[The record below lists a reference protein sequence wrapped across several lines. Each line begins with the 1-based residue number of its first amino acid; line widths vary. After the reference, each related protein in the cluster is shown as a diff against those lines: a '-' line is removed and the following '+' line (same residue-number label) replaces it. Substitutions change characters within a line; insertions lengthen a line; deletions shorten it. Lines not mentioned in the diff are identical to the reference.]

1 MAIVDEF
8 KSEKNRSLIL
18 QASNKMLQDKY
29 KLSLN
34 TDILTN
40 IINAI
45 IVSMSKDAILMNA
58 TIKLMELNTIT
69 LAKMKDYVSKN
80 IEVLANKGSNVPPV
94 PSVSQEQSI
103 DEANTCASANANAGA
118 NAIDINNSES
128 GYSKADVLTN
138 EELLIRVK
146 EYENNRVIT
155 NTILTNIESYTE
167 SSIAPSIQPQE
178 SIGSLGSI
186 ASSTNLGSI
195 ASSANLGS
203 STSSTSI
210 ASYIPDIIEK
220 VMTSVL
226 TSINTNVNTSINK
239 KTLVINSYCRDWINN
254 PSRNKLSF
262 TVNID
267 LQNNIIEPFKIL
279 FPKYVKDRTSYITM
293 VITDNHKTFKYSFI
307 FSSTSGKWDI
317 WKLIAEGENV
327 NSQINLANKS
337 WKIHFLDYI
346 GNELNL
352 GTDDIKISQINEY
365 KMNRYDNNIG
375 IDTNIDTI
383 LESYNNL
390 VKDSSDSNDSGGS
403 GKKKQDLYEI
413 NVDYSNQLEY
423 DEYNLDTVSKYDYML
438 LKTYSNALVNIK
450 VLDVNT
456 SMGKII
462 MSNDANLKREDFV
475 NSSLLNYGAQYS
487 LILTYYPRRNIT

>member
-45 IVSMSKDAILMNA
+45 IASMSKDAVLMNA

-80 IEVLANKGSNVPPV
+80 IDTITNTRGLTGLTG
-94 PSVSQEQSI
+94 QEQTI
-103 DEANTCASANANAGA
+103 NEAGTGTGTNASTEGNANGDT
-118 NAIDINNSES
+118 NDTL
-128 GYSKADVLTN
+128 YSKADVLTN
-138 EELLIRVK
+138 EELLLRVK
-146 EYENNRVIT
+146 DYENNRVIS
-155 NTILTNIESYTE
+155 NTILANIESYKEYTEITE
-167 SSIAPSIQPQE
+167 SSIAPSIQSQD
-178 SIGSLGSI
+178 SLPN
-186 ASSTNLGSI
+186 TVN
-195 ASSANLGS
+195 
-203 STSSTSI
+203 
-210 ASYIPDIIEK
+210 YIPEIMDK
-220 VMTSVL
+220 VLTSVL
-226 TSINTNVNTSINK
+226 TSINTNTNANINK
-239 KTLVINSYCRDWINN
+239 KTLIINSYCRDWINN

-279 FPKYVKDRTSYITM
+279 FPKYVKDMTSYITM
-293 VITDNHKTFKYSFI
+293 VITDSHKTFKYNFL

-317 WKLIAEGENV
+317 WKLIAEGDNV
-327 NSQINLANKS
+327 NNQINLANKS

-352 GTDDIKISQINEY
+352 GTDNIKISQINEY
-365 KMNRYDNNIG
+365 EMNTYDNNNTSL
-375 IDTNIDTI
+375 DTNIDTI
-383 LESYNNL
+383 LESYNNIAGGSEASEANEAS
-390 VKDSSDSNDSGGS
+390 DSSDLGAGS
-403 GKKKQDLYEI
+403 KRRNGRNGRNGRNERNGMNLYEI
-413 NVDYSNQLEY
+413 NVDYSNLFEY
-423 DEYNLDTVSKYDYML
+423 DEYNLNTVSKYDYML
-438 LKTYSNALVNIK
+438 LKTYSNTLINIK
-450 VLDVNT
+450 VIDVDN

-462 MSNDANLKREDFV
+462 MSNDANLKKGDFI

>member
-45 IVSMSKDAILMNA
+45 IASMSKDAVLMNA

-80 IEVLANKGSNVPPV
+80 IDTITNSRRLTGLSG
-94 PSVSQEQSI
+94 QEQTI
-103 DEANTCASANANAGA
+103 NEADTGAGAGTGAGTNASTEGNANGDT
-118 NAIDINNSES
+118 NDTL
-128 GYSKADVLTN
+128 YSKADVLTN
-138 EELLIRVK
+138 EELLLRVK
-146 EYENNRVIT
+146 DYENNRVIS
-155 NTILTNIESYTE
+155 NTILANIESYKEYTEITE
-167 SSIAPSIQPQE
+167 SSIAPSIQSQD
-178 SIGSLGSI
+178 SLPN
-186 ASSTNLGSI
+186 TVN
-195 ASSANLGS
+195 
-203 STSSTSI
+203 
-210 ASYIPDIIEK
+210 YIPEIMDK
-220 VMTSVL
+220 VLTSVL
-226 TSINTNVNTSINK
+226 TSINTNTNANINK
-239 KTLVINSYCRDWINN
+239 KTLIINSYCRDWINN

-279 FPKYVKDRTSYITM
+279 FPKYVKDMTSYITM
-293 VITDNHKTFKYSFI
+293 VITDSHKTFKYNFL

-317 WKLIAEGENV
+317 WKLIAEGDNV
-327 NSQINLANKS
+327 NNQINLANKS

-352 GTDDIKISQINEY
+352 GTDNIKISQINEY
-365 KMNRYDNNIG
+365 EINTYDNNNTSL
-375 IDTNIDTI
+375 DTNIDTI
-383 LESYNNL
+383 LESYNNIAGGSEASEAS
-390 VKDSSDSNDSGGS
+390 DSSDGGAGS
-403 GKKKQDLYEI
+403 KKRNGRNGRNLYEI
-413 NVDYSNQLEY
+413 NVDYSNPFEY
-423 DEYNLDTVSKYDYML
+423 DEYNLNTVSKYDYML
-438 LKTYSNALVNIK
+438 LKTYSNTLINIK
-450 VLDVNT
+450 VIDVDN

-462 MSNDANLKREDFV
+462 MSNDANLKKEDFI

>member
-1 MAIVDEF
+1 
-8 KSEKNRSLIL
+8 
-18 QASNKMLQDKY
+18 
-29 KLSLN
+29 
-34 TDILTN
+34 
-40 IINAI
+40 
-45 IVSMSKDAILMNA
+45 
-58 TIKLMELNTIT
+58 
-69 LAKMKDYVSKN
+69 
-80 IEVLANKGSNVPPV
+80 
-94 PSVSQEQSI
+94 
-103 DEANTCASANANAGA
+103 
-118 NAIDINNSES
+118 
-128 GYSKADVLTN
+128 
-138 EELLIRVK
+138 
-146 EYENNRVIT
+146 
-155 NTILTNIESYTE
+155 
-167 SSIAPSIQPQE
+167 
-178 SIGSLGSI
+178 
-186 ASSTNLGSI
+186 
-195 ASSANLGS
+195 
-203 STSSTSI
+203 
-210 ASYIPDIIEK
+210 
-220 VMTSVL
+220 MTSVL
-226 TSINTNVNTSINK
+226 TSINTSVNTSINK

-365 KMNRYDNNIG
+365 KMNRYDDNSNIG

-390 VKDSSDSNDSGGS
+390 VKDSGGSDS

-438 LKTYSNALVNIK
+438 MKTYSNALVNIK

-487 LILTYYPRRNIT
+487 LILTYYPRRTA

>member
-45 IVSMSKDAILMNA
+45 ITSMSKDAILMNA

-80 IEVLANKGSNVPPV
+80 IEVLANKGSTV

-103 DEANTCASANANAGA
+103 DDSNTDTNTGANTGA
-118 NAIDINNSES
+118 NTYAGDINNSES

-178 SIGSLGSI
+178 SIGSI

-195 ASSANLGS
+195 A
-203 STSSTSI
+203 SSTSI

-239 KTLVINSYCRDWINN
+239 KTLIINSYCRDWINN

-365 KMNRYDNNIG
+365 KMNTYDDNSNIG

-390 VKDSSDSNDSGGS
+390 VKVSDSGDND
-403 GKKKQDLYEI
+403 KKKQDLYEL

-487 LILTYYPRRNIT
+487 LILTYYPRRST

>member
-1 MAIVDEF
+1 
-8 KSEKNRSLIL
+8 
-18 QASNKMLQDKY
+18 
-29 KLSLN
+29 
-34 TDILTN
+34 
-40 IINAI
+40 
-45 IVSMSKDAILMNA
+45 
-58 TIKLMELNTIT
+58 
-69 LAKMKDYVSKN
+69 
-80 IEVLANKGSNVPPV
+80 
-94 PSVSQEQSI
+94 
-103 DEANTCASANANAGA
+103 
-118 NAIDINNSES
+118 
-128 GYSKADVLTN
+128 
-138 EELLIRVK
+138 
-146 EYENNRVIT
+146 
-155 NTILTNIESYTE
+155 
-167 SSIAPSIQPQE
+167 
-178 SIGSLGSI
+178 
-186 ASSTNLGSI
+186 
-195 ASSANLGS
+195 
-203 STSSTSI
+203 
-210 ASYIPDIIEK
+210 
-220 VMTSVL
+220 MTSVL

-365 KMNRYDNNIG
+365 KMNRYDNNNIG

-390 VKDSSDSNDSGGS
+390 VKDGSGSSGSSDGS

>member
-80 IEVLANKGSNVPPV
+80 IEVLANKGSNVPTV
-94 PSVSQEQSI
+94 PSVTQEQSI
-103 DEANTCASANANAGA
+103 DEANTGASANAGANAGA

-178 SIGSLGSI
+178 SIGSIGNLGNLG
-186 ASSTNLGSI
+186 NLGS
-195 ASSANLGS
+195 STS

-226 TSINTNVNTSINK
+226 TSINTSVNTSINK

-365 KMNRYDNNIG
+365 KMNRYDDNSNIG

-390 VKDSSDSNDSGGS
+390 VKDSSGSSGS
-403 GKKKQDLYEI
+403 SKKKQDLYEI

-438 LKTYSNALVNIK
+438 MKTYSNALVNIK

-487 LILTYYPRRNIT
+487 LILTYYPRRTA